1 MSSFTASRV
10 SQAASQTILTVTG
23 VQHRWNGQIALRC
36 PDLSFLSG
44 QFVGLLGPNGSGKTT
59 LLRVM
64 AGLLA
69 PTEGA
74 VWLDGA
80 GLASLSPRRIA
91 RSLAVVPQTQPV
103 GDFPF
108 LALDVVAMGRYP
120 HRARF
125 QSETSE
131 DWAIARDAMAQTDS
145 AQFADR
151 AVPTLSGGERQRV
164 TVARALAQ
172 RPRLLL
178 LDEPTANLDLAHQL
192 QVLKVVRQ
200 LVTEHGFGA
209 VAALHDLESAS
220 RFCDRL
226 VLLSRGA
233 IVADGTP
240 SEALTPERLADV
252 FGVRAQ
258 VELDEVAGGLTIRVL
273 DIVPESG
280 RPSDRPHH
288 TQST

>member
-1 MSSFTASRV
+1 MSSISASRD
-10 SQAASQTILTVTG
+10 SQAVPQTILSVTG
-23 VQHRWNGQIALRC
+23 VQHRWNGQGALRC
-36 PDLSFLSG
+36 PDLRLSNG

-80 GLASLSPRRIA
+80 GLVSLSSRLIA
-91 RSLAVVPQTQPV
+91 RSLAVVPQMQPA

-108 LALDVVAMGRYP
+108 SALDVVAMGRYP

-125 QSETSE
+125 QSETPD

-151 AVPTLSGGERQRV
+151 AVTTLSGGERQRV
-164 TVARALAQ
+164 TVAQALAQ

-192 QVLKVVRQ
+192 QILKVVRQ
-200 LVTEHGFGA
+200 LVTEHGLGA

-240 SEALTPERLADV
+240 SEVLTPERLADV
-252 FGVRAQ
+252 YRVRAQ
-258 VELDEVAGGLTIRVL
+258 VAPHPLTKGLMIHVL
-273 DIVPESG
+273 DVV
-280 RPSDRPHH
+280 SD
-288 TQST
+288 